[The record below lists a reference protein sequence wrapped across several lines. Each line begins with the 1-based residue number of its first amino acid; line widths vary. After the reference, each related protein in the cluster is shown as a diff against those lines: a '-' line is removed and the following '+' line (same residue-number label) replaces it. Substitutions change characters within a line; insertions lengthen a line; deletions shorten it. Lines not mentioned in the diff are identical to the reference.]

1 MIRNSYTAMLFLA
14 AATIGASQLWTAEQ
28 AIAGSVAADSQDAR
42 NTYLSSLDATINR
55 FNARAG
61 EHLDRARGNDGTG
74 IQLWFNPME
83 NRQEIL
89 GIGNYNATD
98 AEWARANLRLYD
110 IIEKLGG
117 VQVGYKQEFR
127 RLGNRYYVGL
137 DGVGGAWFTSP
148 AEAQGYL
155 VKLIAS
161 KSAELAPAV
170 KSALAA
176 LTSNDITDVLNA
188 ARNAM
193 LSNRAFLSRGER
205 ITLTL
210 TGSGFT
216 DAAGTPHVE
225 APEGIRVDDVAY
237 VSSGKL
243 SVTLAITQEAPLG
256 NNRLYVFE
264 RGQAF
269 RYKDDFPIYVTSG
282 SGTPPAA
289 ADEAGSTTATA
300 LPAALNNTVNGR
312 IGDAEDED
320 IYSITLAS
328 GGTLNIT
335 TDSDTDIDATLED
348 ATGNAI
354 ARDEDSGNWYNPSLS
369 VALAPGTYY
378 LRLRQ
383 CCGGTGAYSIT
394 TNLQ

>member
-1 MIRNSYTAMLFLA
+1 MIRSRYAAALFLA
-14 AATIGASQLWTAEQ
+14 AAATTVSGGWKTTP
-28 AIAGSVAADSQDAR
+28 AIAGSAAADSQNAR
-42 NTYLSSLDATINR
+42 NTYLSSLDATISR
-55 FNARAG
+55 FNARAA
-61 EHLDRARGNDGTG
+61 EHLGRSNGNDGTG
-74 IQLWFNPME
+74 IQLWYNPME

-176 LTSNDITDVLNA
+176 LTSNDINDVLNA

-193 LSNRAFLSRGER
+193 LDGRAFLSRGER

-210 TGSGFT
+210 NGSGFS

-225 APEGIRVDDVAY
+225 APEGVRVDDVAY
-237 VSSGKL
+237 ISPGKL
-243 SVTLAITQEAPLG
+243 SVTLAVTQSAPLG

-264 RGQAF
+264 RGQALT
-269 RYKDDFPIYVTSG
+269 YKDDFPVYITAG
-282 SGTPPAA
+282 SGNPPTP
-289 ADEAGSTTATA
+289 ADETGATA
-300 LPAALNNTVNGR
+300 ATAVAAALNATVSGR
-312 IGDAEDED
+312 IGDAGDED
-320 IYSITLAS
+320 LYSLTLAT
-328 GGTLNIT
+328 GGTLTISA
-335 TDSDTDIDATLED
+335 DSETDIDAILED
-348 ATGNAI
+348 AAGNAI
-354 ARDEDSGNWYNPSLS
+354 AGDDDSGNWYNPSLS
-369 VALAPGTYY
+369 VSLTAGTYY
-378 LRLRQ
+378 LRIRQ
-383 CCGGTGAYSIT
+383 CCGGNGAYSIT
-394 TNLQ
+394 TSLN